1 MKNIILLVVL
11 FLLTGCASSP
21 SIESSKNSK
30 ERLNEPVDIPKEQ
43 AEAEIFEELIRV
55 KRVLVEKKSK
65 DSTYDLTKNSGGMS
79 RNDLYTAAMMERV
92 EESLLE
98 TSTLQAKR
106 SYDDLDIREYYSYKD
121 WLTNQLMEILEEY
134 DPITRLN
141 IKVVDV
147 ELVEIEKQK
156 EFKGVLNTTEPCLQ
170 CNDGRFKYDHQLSVF
185 IDGERILVTIN

>member
-1 MKNIILLVVL
+1 M
-11 FLLTGCASSP
+11 SSP
-21 SIESSKNSK
+21 SIESSKNSE
-30 ERLNEPVDIPKEQ
+30 ERLKEPVDIPAEE

-55 KRVLVEKKSK
+55 ERVLVEKKSK
-65 DSTYDLTKNSGGMS
+65 DSKYDLTKNSGGMS
-79 RNDLYTAAMMERV
+79 RNDLYTAAMMGRV

-98 TSTLQAKR
+98 TSKLQAKR
-106 SYDDLDIREYYSYKD
+106 SYDDLDIRDSYKD

-134 DPITRLN
+134 DPIIRLN